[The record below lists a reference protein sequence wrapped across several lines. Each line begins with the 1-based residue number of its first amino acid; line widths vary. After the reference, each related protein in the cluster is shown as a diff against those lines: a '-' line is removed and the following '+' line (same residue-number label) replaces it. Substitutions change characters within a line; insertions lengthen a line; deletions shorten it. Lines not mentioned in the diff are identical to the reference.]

1 MRQGRRE
8 EREERGRRD
17 RKRRKREW
25 EGGCGKVSMGG
36 GGRGRDKE
44 KEIRHAENRKGNKSV
59 RKGKGYVDK

>member
-1 MRQGRRE
+1 
-8 EREERGRRD
+8 
-17 RKRRKREW
+17 
-25 EGGCGKVSMGG
+25 MGG